1 MSPAAYRR
9 SGPRPSLRHLI
20 RLGGLLFLRDFRF
33 RYRQAFL
40 GYLWAVARPL
50 VAVLPLIL
58 VGNAFGLGGDM
69 SAREYA
75 LFALS
80 GFLMWQVFWDSVI
93 APQWLA
99 RRLRRTFVE
108 APLRPESVIAAGTG
122 LVLFNTIFYVALFI
136 VACTLTRTLPPLTL
150 PLAVLAF
157 PFIVLG
163 GLTVG
168 AVFVPLTF
176 VYLDFRFGLPMLSPA
191 LLWTA
196 PIIYTTPED
205 GLLAVVNRWNPLTYL
220 INIPRQWLVFGATP
234 HDALFLVCAALLV
247 CISFLT
253 VRFFRR
259 AMPIAFQSLVQ
270 R

>member
-1 MSPAAYRR
+1 MSPVAYQR
-9 SGPRPSLRHLI
+9 SGPHPSLRHLI

-33 RYRQAFL
+33 RYRQAFF

-50 VAVLPLIL
+50 VAILPLIL

-75 LFALS
+75 LFALG

-99 RRLRRTFVE
+99 RRLRRTFIE
-108 APLRPESVIAAGTG
+108 APLRPESVIAAGIG
-122 LVLFNTIFYVALFI
+122 LVLFNATFYVMLFF
-136 VACTLTRTLPPLTL
+136 VVCALTRSFPPVTM

-163 GLTVG
+163 GLTLG

-196 PIIYTTPED
+196 PIIYATPED
-205 GLLAVVNRWNPLTYL
+205 GFLAVVNRWNPLTYL
-220 INIPRQWLVFGATP
+220 INIPRQWLVFGSTP
-234 HDALFLVCAALLV
+234 NDTLFLVCVALLV
-247 CISFLT
+247 VVSFFSL
-253 VRFFRR
+253 RFFRR
-259 AMPIAFQSLVQ
+259 ALPIAVQSLPQ